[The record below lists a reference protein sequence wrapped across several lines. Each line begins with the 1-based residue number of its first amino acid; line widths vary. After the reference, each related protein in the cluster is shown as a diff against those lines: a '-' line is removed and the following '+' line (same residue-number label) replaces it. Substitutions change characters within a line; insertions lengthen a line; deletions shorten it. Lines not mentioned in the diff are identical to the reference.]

1 MTTSVSI
8 ASNALLMLGA
18 QPINDFNED
27 SDRARLASNLYDPAR
42 DLLLRSHPWNCAIK
56 RVVLS
61 PDTDVPAFGYSYQ
74 FTLPGDWLRTLSVG
88 DYGAEI
94 DYRIEGRKILAD
106 DSVLYLRY
114 IFRNDQESTWDTML
128 IDAMTKTMS
137 ATMAYAITQS
147 TSKEEL
153 EFKKLEMALKQ
164 ARAVDGQED
173 PPETLGDF
181 RLLAA
186 RSSGRSW

>member
-27 SDRARLASNLYDPAR
+27 ADRARLASNLYAPAR

-56 RVVLS
+56 RVILS
-61 PDTDVPAFGYSYQ
+61 PDADAPAFGYSYQ

-88 DYGAEI
+88 DYGEEI
-94 DYRIEGRKILAD
+94 DFRTEGRKLLAD
-106 DSVLYLRY
+106 DSVLKLRY

-164 ARAVDGQED
+164 ARAVDGQDD

-186 RSSGRSW
+186 RHSGRSW

>member
-1 MTTSVSI
+1 MTTAVSI

-18 QPINDFNED
+18 QPISDFNED
-27 SDRARLASNLYDPAR
+27 SDRARLASNLYATAR

-61 PDTDVPAFGYSYQ
+61 PDADAPAFGYSYK

-88 DYGAEI
+88 DYGNEI
-94 DYRIEGRKILAD
+94 DYRIEGRNILAD
-106 DSVLYLRY
+106 DSVLKLRY

-128 IDAMTKTMS
+128 IDAMTKTLS
-137 ATMAYAITQS
+137 ATMAYGITQS

-153 EFKKLEMALKQ
+153 EFKKLEMALKH

>member
-27 SDRARLASNLYDPAR
+27 SDRARLASNLYEPAR

-61 PDTDVPAFGYSYQ
+61 PDTDAPAFGYSYQ

-88 DYGAEI
+88 DYGEEI

-106 DSVLYLRY
+106 DSVLKLRY
-114 IFRNDQESTWDTML
+114 IFRNDQEATWDTML

-137 ATMAYAITQS
+137 STMAYAITQS

-181 RLLAA
+181 RLLAS
-186 RSSGRSW
+186 RHSGRSW

>member
-27 SDRARLASNLYDPAR
+27 SDRARLASNLYEPAR

-61 PDTDVPAFGYSYQ
+61 PDTDAPAFGYSYQ

-88 DYGAEI
+88 DYGNEI

-106 DSVLYLRY
+106 DSVLKLRY

-181 RLLAA
+181 RLLAS
-186 RSSGRSW
+186 RHSGRSW

>member
-1 MTTSVSI
+1 MTTAVSI

-18 QPINDFNED
+18 QPISDFNED
-27 SDRARLASNLYDPAR
+27 SDRARLASNLYATAR

-61 PDTDVPAFGYSYQ
+61 PDADAPAFGYSYK

-88 DYGAEI
+88 DYGNEI
-94 DYRIEGRKILAD
+94 DYRIEGRNILAD
-106 DSVLYLRY
+106 DSVLKLRY

-137 ATMAYAITQS
+137 ATMAYGITQS

-153 EFKKLEMALKQ
+153 EFKKLEMALKH

>member
-27 SDRARLASNLYDPAR
+27 SDRARLASNLYEPAR

-61 PDTDVPAFGYSYQ
+61 PDTDAPAFGYSYQ

-88 DYGAEI
+88 DYGNEI

>member
-1 MTTSVSI
+1 MTTAVSI

-18 QPINDFNED
+18 QPINDFSED
-27 SDRARLASNLYDPAR
+27 SDRARLASNIYTQVR
-42 DLLLRSHPWNCAIK
+42 DKLLRSHPWNCAIK

-61 PDTDVPAFGYSYQ
+61 PATEAPAFGYSYK

-88 DYGAEI
+88 DYGEEI
-94 DYRIEGRKILAD
+94 DYRTEGRVILAD
-106 DSVLYLRY
+106 DSVIKLRY

-128 IDAMTKTMS
+128 IDAMTQAMQ
-137 ATMAYAITQS
+137 ACMAYGITQS

-164 ARAVDGQED
+164 ARAVDGQDD

-186 RSSGRSW
+186 RHSGRSW

>member
-1 MTTSVSI
+1 MTTAVSI

-27 SDRARLASNLYDPAR
+27 SDRARLASNLYESAR
-42 DLLLRSHPWNCAIK
+42 DLLLRSHPWNCAVK

-61 PDTDVPAFGYSYQ
+61 PDIMAPVFGYTYQ

-88 DYGAEI
+88 IAGEEI
-94 DYRIEGRKILAD
+94 DYRIEGRKILAN
-106 DSVLYLRY
+106 DSTLKLRY
-114 IFRNDQESTWDTML
+114 ICRNNQESSWDTAL
-128 IDAMTKTMS
+128 IDAMTKTM
-137 ATMAYAITQS
+137 AAMMAYAITQS

-153 EFKKLEMALKQ
+153 EFRKLERVLTQ
-164 ARAVDGQED
+164 ARAIDGQED

-186 RSSGRSW
+186 RSYGMSW